1 MCFCLVFF
9 PQVIEEKNEH
19 IRELEA
25 QVECLK
31 SDQERLKKKN
41 YEEVEQLNDVI
52 DKLQQELAIIEQ
64 KVPADVGFQEDADSP
79 KHILEAVLAEKEALE
94 KQVEN
99 INAEASQTKNELEE
113 TKLKMS
119 QLKQE
124 ISMLKKEHE
133 RITEKYKCALV
144 QGEKSKPKDGS
155 NGKMEQ
161 MEGGLCQETD
171 LPDQSQVRTSDENA
185 RVTIS
190 KMEVQLQQ
198 LQARIKQK
206 DSELCQAYNEIK
218 DMKEQSKAEKETLK
232 KRILELE
239 KTLMEKVAAAL
250 VSQVQLNA
258 VQEQRRLMQETQE
271 ASKCVDEAS
280 KNAQT
285 EILSDRTEN
294 ETELKLLLL
303 TQRLSEMEDQ
313 LAMVN
318 HSLEL
323 EKENVKVAQKE
334 ATMKEEKFLEL
345 QQLLEEVQEKHKGE
359 IQKYTKQEEIQTYQV
374 NRCHFLLVF
383 TKTCYFMLSR
393 MNEMVLNNYRNIL
406 LCIALSFLYY
416 SYCYKEEKDVILGE
430 PHYRFPFYI
439 KNTFS

>member
-1 MCFCLVFF
+1 MAFF
-9 PQVIEEKNEH
+9 PQVIEEQKEH

-31 SDQERLKKKN
+31 SDQERVKKKN
-41 YEEVEQLNDVI
+41 DEEVEQLNDVI

-64 KVPADVGFQEDADSP
+64 KIPTDVAGFQEDADSP

-113 TKLKMS
+113 TKLKMN

-124 ISMLKKEHE
+124 ISMLRKENE

-144 QGEKSKPKDGS
+144 QGDKSKPEDRS
-155 NGKMEQ
+155 NGTTEQ
-161 MEGGLCQETD
+161 MEGGLCQQID
-171 LPDQSQVRTSDENA
+171 LPDQSQLRTSDENA
-185 RVTIS
+185 GVTIS
-190 KMEVQLQQ
+190 KMEIQLQQ
-198 LQARIKQK
+198 LQACIEQK
-206 DSELCQAYNEIK
+206 DSELCQCYSEIK

-232 KRILELE
+232 KRISELE

-258 VQEQRRLMQETQE
+258 VQEQRRFMQENQE
-271 ASKCVDEAS
+271 ASKCEDEAS

-285 EILSDRTEN
+285 ESLSDKTEN
-294 ETELKLLLL
+294 EGELKLSLL

-318 HSLEL
+318 CSLEQ
-323 EKENVKVAQKE
+323 EKENVKAAQKE
-334 ATMKEEKFLEL
+334 VRVKEERFLEL
-345 QQLLEEVQEKHKGE
+345 QQLLEEVKEKHKGE
-359 IQKYTKQEEIQTYQV
+359 IQKYIKQEEMQTYQV
-374 NRCHFLLVF
+374 NRHHFLLSCF
-383 TKTCYFMLSR
+383 
-393 MNEMVLNNYRNIL
+393 N
-406 LCIALSFLYY
+406 
-416 SYCYKEEKDVILGE
+416 
-430 PHYRFPFYI
+430 
-439 KNTFS
+439 

>member
-1 MCFCLVFF
+1 MLYFF
-9 PQVIEEKNEH
+9 FQVIEEQNEH

-31 SDQERLKKKN
+31 SDQERVKKKN

-52 DKLQQELAIIEQ
+52 DKLQQELANIEQ
-64 KVPADVGFQEDADSP
+64 KVPADIAAFQEDADSL
-79 KHILEAVLAEKEALE
+79 KHTFETVLAEKEALE

-99 INAEASQTKNELEE
+99 LHVEASQTKNELEE
-113 TKLKMS
+113 TKLKMN

-133 RITEKYKCALV
+133 KITEKYKCALMK
-144 QGEKSKPKDGS
+144 GDREKPEDRS
-155 NGKMEQ
+155 NGKSEKV
-161 MEGGLCQETD
+161 EEGLCKKIE
-171 LPDQSQVRTSDENA
+171 LLDQSQLRSSDENT

-198 LQARIKQK
+198 LQACIKEK
-206 DSELCQAYNEIK
+206 DSELCQSYNEME
-218 DMKEQSKAEKETLK
+218 DLKEQGKAERETLK

-258 VQEQRRLMQETQE
+258 VQEHRKSMQEIHE
-271 ASKCVDEAS
+271 ASKCVEEAS

-285 EILSDRTEN
+285 EGLSDRTEN
-294 ETELKLLLL
+294 EMESKLSLL

-313 LAMVN
+313 LAAVN
-318 HSLEL
+318 RNLEL

-334 ATMKEEKFLEL
+334 AKVKEERLLEL

-359 IQKYTKQEEIQTYQV
+359 IQKYIKQEEMQTYQV
-374 NRCHFLLVF
+374 RCHFLLACFHRNLLFYV
-383 TKTCYFMLSR
+383 TY
-393 MNEMVLNNYRNIL
+393 NELNT
-406 LCIALSFLYY
+406 S
-416 SYCYKEEKDVILGE
+416 
-430 PHYRFPFYI
+430 
-439 KNTFS
+439 

>member
-1 MCFCLVFF
+1 M
-9 PQVIEEKNEH
+9 
-19 IRELEA
+19 
-25 QVECLK
+25 
-31 SDQERLKKKN
+31 KKKN
-41 YEEVEQLNDVI
+41 DEEVEQLHDVI

-64 KVPADVGFQEDADSP
+64 KVPADIAGFQEDADSP

-99 INAEASQTKNELEE
+99 INAEASGTKNELEE

-133 RITEKYKCALV
+133 RITEKYKCAVV
-144 QGEKSKPKDGS
+144 QGDKSKPEDRS
-155 NGKMEQ
+155 NGKTEQ
-161 MEGGLCQETD
+161 MEGGLCQE
-171 LPDQSQVRTSDENA
+171 LLDQSQLRTSDENA

-190 KMEVQLQQ
+190 KMEIQLQQ
-198 LQARIKQK
+198 LQACIKEK
-206 DSELCQAYNEIK
+206 DSELCQSYNEIK
-218 DMKEQSKAEKETLK
+218 DVKEKSKAEREALK

-258 VQEQRRLMQETQE
+258 VQEQRKFMREIQE

-285 EILSDRTEN
+285 EGLSDRTEN
-294 ETELKLLLL
+294 ETESKLSLL

-318 HSLEL
+318 RSLEL

-334 ATMKEEKFLEL
+334 ATVKEERFLEL
-345 QQLLEEVQEKHKGE
+345 QQLLEEVREKHKGE
-359 IQKYTKQEEIQTYQV
+359 IQKYIKQEEMQTYQV
-374 NRCHFLLVF
+374 IRCHFLLPCF
-383 TKTCYFMLSR
+383 
-393 MNEMVLNNYRNIL
+393 
-406 LCIALSFLYY
+406 
-416 SYCYKEEKDVILGE
+416 
-430 PHYRFPFYI
+430 H
-439 KNTFS
+439 